1 MQESVEAFY
10 DDLAESY
17 HLMFENWDRSI
28 ARQAAILGP
37 ILEQYTGKVSA
48 YVLDCACGIGTQA
61 IGLAQRS
68 HRLVGSDLSKSAIA
82 RAISESRM
90 RDLDIRFHV
99 ADMRNLSS
107 IPENG
112 FDAVLI
118 ADNALPHLLSQPDLE
133 QAAAEIAAKLKDFGI
148 LLATLRDYDHLL
160 SFRPTMQEPAFY
172 EQDGKSRF
180 VHQVWQWRGDH
191 YGLHVYITLETG
203 SGWRVKHFASTYR
216 ALRRADLNQALQ
228 AAGFRDISWLEP
240 AATLFYQPIVIAT
253 KSGARRLGNN
263 AYDEQIRSP
272 LPWQLG

>member
-1 MQESVEAFY
+1 MGESVEAFY
-10 DDLAESY
+10 DDLADSY
-17 HLMFENWDRSI
+17 HLMFENWDHSI

-37 ILEQYTGKVSA
+37 ILERYTRKVSA

-61 IGLAQRS
+61 IGLAQRG

-82 RAISESRM
+82 RAISEAKA

-107 IPENG
+107 IPEHG

-133 QAAAEIAAKLKDFGI
+133 RATVEIAAKLKDSGI
-148 LLATLRDYDHLL
+148 LLATLRDYDHLV
-160 SFRPTMQEPAFY
+160 STRPSMQEPAFY

-180 VHQVWQWRGDH
+180 VHQVWRWCGEQ
-191 YGLHVYITLETG
+191 YELHVYITLETE

-216 ALRRADLNQALQ
+216 ALRRSDLKQSLQ
-228 AAGFRDISWLEP
+228 AAGLTDIHWLEP
-240 AATLFYQPIVIAT
+240 GTTSFYQPIVIAT

-263 AYDEQIRSP
+263 A
-272 LPWQLG
+272 

>member
-1 MQESVEAFY
+1 MGESVEAFY

-37 ILEQYTGKVSA
+37 ILERYTGKVSA

-61 IGLAQRS
+61 IGLAQRG

-82 RAISESRM
+82 RAISEAQA

-99 ADMRNLSS
+99 ADMRNLIS

-112 FDAVLI
+112 FDAVLVG
-118 ADNALPHLLSQPDLE
+118 DNALPHLLSQPDLE
-133 QAAAEIAAKLKDFGI
+133 QATVEIAAKLKDSGI

-160 SFRPTMQEPAFY
+160 LTRPPMQEPAFY

-180 VHQVWQWRGDH
+180 VHQVWHWHGEQ
-191 YGLHVYITLETG
+191 YGLHIYLTLETE

-216 ALRRADLNQALQ
+216 ALRRSDLDQALE
-228 AAGFRDISWLEP
+228 AAGFTDICWLEP
-240 AATLFYQPIVIAT
+240 GTTSFFQPIVVAA
-253 KSGARRLGNN
+253 KSGAN
-263 AYDEQIRSP
+263 
-272 LPWQLG
+272 